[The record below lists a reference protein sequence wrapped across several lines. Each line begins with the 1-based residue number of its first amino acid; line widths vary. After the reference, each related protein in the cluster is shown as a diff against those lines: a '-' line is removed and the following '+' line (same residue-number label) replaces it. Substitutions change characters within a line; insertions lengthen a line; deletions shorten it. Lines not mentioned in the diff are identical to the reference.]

1 MKILPVLALAAL
13 SAINVAG
20 CASADGDPSVPL
32 DAKAGQ
38 ACTPCDTCSSTAKSC
53 VCVTCT
59 DYARDVAAKQL
70 LVCTSTGWTVYKKC
84 PGGVSVS
91 CTSSGTYRNSC
102 LDESG
107 KEVP

>member
-1 MKILPVLALAAL
+1 MKLLPVLALAAL
-13 SAINVAG
+13 SAMNVG
-20 CASADGDPSVPL
+20 CASDEAGPQVVL

-38 ACTPCDTCSSTAKSC
+38 PCTPCATCSTTAKSC

-59 DYARDVAAKQL
+59 DYARDVEAKVL
-70 LVCTSTGWTVYKKC
+70 LACTSSGWTVYKKC
-84 PGGVSVS
+84 PGGVSVT

-102 LDESG
+102 LDETG